1 MKSKFKAF
9 TRKFSLFLVLA
20 MVISLISVAPAQA
33 AQTTVHIS
41 TAQDLVDLANTINS
55 RPAGDNL
62 NMSMGDYYVEV
73 DADIDMSG
81 VSNWQGIGKP
91 QNFIGMTGTFDGN
104 GHTISGISLTN
115 AQPVGPKGGLFN
127 LVADITIKD
136 LKVSGSVNSNRFI
149 GGIVGRALGSLTIQN
164 CIADMSLTL
173 SGGASNS
180 VGGLV
185 GQMGAGQWYTTGHTM
200 TIINS
205 AALGTF
211 TSNTSGNP
219 VGGLIGHIYTGFNV
233 NIINSYVAASLVNAG
248 GITGALVAN
257 INYNTFS
264 IPTLSTLNITNTWY
278 LSGMSGSIIGEGT
291 LPPDIDLGNCFSFT
305 AGTLDASNLG
315 PAWENKSGVNVFNGY
330 SYPDILHPVMPT
342 ANPAAGAVAPGTTV
356 TLSTATVGASVYY
369 AVYPAGIDPA
379 TVTFG
384 LYNHPI
390 VINSDTTIKA
400 YASANGEDSDVM
412 TADYTIRLQP
422 VTGVELDQHAITLT
436 PGATGTLA
444 ATVAPADATNKNVI
458 WTTSDSTVATV
469 TYGVVTAV
477 GAGTA
482 NITVRTADGSF
493 TDTCEVTVNPA
504 AVAATGVELDQH
516 AITLTPGATGTLTAT
531 VAPTDATNKNVIWTT
546 SDSTVATVTYGVVTA
561 VGAGKATITVRTA
574 DGNFT
579 DTCEVTVNPAALAVT
594 GVGLDQHAITLTPG
608 ATGTLAATVAPTDA
622 TNKNV
627 IWTTSDSTV
636 ATVTYGVVTAVGAG
650 KATITVRTA
659 DGNFTDTC
667 EVTVNPAALAVTGV
681 GLDQHAITLTP
692 GAIGALTATVAPA
705 DATNKNVIWTTSDST
720 VATVTYGVVTAV
732 GAGKATITVRTA
744 DGSFK
749 DSCEVTVSPAA
760 VAVTG
765 VGLDQ
770 HAITLTAGAS
780 GTLTATVAPVD
791 ATNKNVIWTTS
802 DSTVA
807 TVAKGVV
814 TAVGAGTATITVT
827 TEDGSFKDT
836 CQVTV
841 NAAATSGGG
850 PQAPTTTQQTSTTD
864 LGQVIQSGSTATLQV
879 DAKKVADQLKDAAQS
894 ELVINLSQVTA
905 GSGQSKAVQLPAEV
919 INLVIAAN
927 KPIVIQDS
935 GLKIVIPTEVLIQ
948 GQNMTFST
956 TQVSSQTVASAP
968 EHVESKA
975 VYSFDAWAGETA
987 VHNFTKS
994 ISITLPIPAGVT
1006 ELGKL
1011 GVYYLNE
1018 TTGQWDYM
1026 GGRIVDGKLVFNTNH
1041 FSKYMVA
1048 ESQKTFGDIVSHWAK
1063 ADIEVMV
1070 ARHVINGTDADT
1082 FAPQNNIT
1090 RAEFAALLS
1099 RVLKL
1104 SDAADEGTF
1113 KDITG
1118 GEWYANDVRKAA
1130 KAGIIQ
1136 GSDGNFHPGDSIT
1149 RQEMAVMINRA
1160 YSYAGGKIGTLT
1172 DLAFIDKGSISAWA
1186 NDAVQSVYT
1195 LGIINGY
1202 PDGSFGALGHAT
1214 RAEGTVMLKTFMDKL
1229 GL

>member
-9 TRKFSLFLVLA
+9 TRKFSLFLALA
-20 MVISLISVAPAQA
+20 MVISLISVAPAHA
-33 AQTTVHIS
+33 AQTTVHIT
-41 TAQDLVDLANTINS
+41 TAQDLVDLANTINGRLS
-55 RPAGDNL
+55 MGAGSGTEPNV
-62 NMSMGDYYVEV
+62 GDYYVEV
-73 DADIDMSG
+73 DADIDMSS
-81 VSNWQGIGKP
+81 VTNWQGIGVP
-91 QNFIGMTGTFDGN
+91 QSWVGITGTFDGN
-104 GHTISGISLTN
+104 GHTISGISLVNTS
-115 AQPVGPKGGLFN
+115 PVGPKGGLFN
-127 LVADITIKD
+127 LVSDMTIKD
-136 LKVSGSVNSNRFI
+136 LKVSGSITSNRFI
-149 GGIVGRALGSLTIQN
+149 GGIVGRAIGSFTMQN
-164 CIADMSLTL
+164 CVADMSLTL

-185 GQMGAGQWYTTGHTM
+185 GQFGAGQYYKAGTV
-200 TIINS
+200 TISNS
-205 AALGTF
+205 AALGSF
-211 TSNTSGNP
+211 TSNTPSNP

-233 NIINSYVAASLVNAG
+233 NVINSYVAASLVNAG

-305 AGTLDASNLG
+305 AGGLEASNLG
-315 PAWENKSGVNVFNGY
+315 PAWENKNGVNVFNGY
-330 SYPDILHPVMPT
+330 SYPDIIHPVMPT
-342 ANPAAGAVAPGTTV
+342 ANPGAGAVAPGTAV

-369 AVYPAGIDPA
+369 AVYSAGIDPA

-384 LYNHPI
+384 LYNQPI

-400 YASANGEDSDVM
+400 YASVNGEDSDVM

-422 VTGVELDQHAITLT
+422 VTGVELDQHALTLT
-436 PGATGTLA
+436 PGATGTLT
-444 ATVAPADATNKNVI
+444 ATVAPTDATNKNVI

-469 TYGVVTAV
+469 TYGAVTAV
-477 GAGTA
+477 GAGKAT
-482 NITVRTADGSF
+482 ITVRTADGSF
-493 TDTCEVTVNPA
+493 KDSCEVTVTPA
-504 AVAATGVELDQH
+504 AVAVTGVELDQH
-516 AITLTPGATGTLTAT
+516 AITLTAGATGTLTAT

-561 VGAGKATITVRTA
+561 VGAGKATV
-574 DGNFT
+574 
-579 DTCEVTVNPAALAVT
+579 
-594 GVGLDQHAITLTPG
+594 
-608 ATGTLAATVAPTDA
+608 
-622 TNKNV
+622 
-627 IWTTSDSTV
+627 
-636 ATVTYGVVTAVGAG
+636 
-650 KATITVRTA
+650 
-659 DGNFTDTC
+659 
-667 EVTVNPAALAVTGV
+667 
-681 GLDQHAITLTP
+681 
-692 GAIGALTATVAPA
+692 
-705 DATNKNVIWTTSDST
+705 
-720 VATVTYGVVTAV
+720 
-732 GAGKATITVRTA
+732 
-744 DGSFK
+744 
-749 DSCEVTVSPAA
+749 
-760 VAVTG
+760 
-765 VGLDQ
+765 
-770 HAITLTAGAS
+770 
-780 GTLTATVAPVD
+780 
-791 ATNKNVIWTTS
+791 
-802 DSTVA
+802 
-807 TVAKGVV
+807 
-814 TAVGAGTATITVT
+814 TVT

-841 NAAATSGGG
+841 NAAATNGNSESSGGG
-850 PQAPTTTQQTSTTD
+850 GTQTPTTTQQTSTTD
-864 LGQVIQSGSTATLQV
+864 LGQVIQSGSTVTLQV

-919 INLVIAAN
+919 INLVKAAN

-935 GLKIVIPTEVLIQ
+935 GLKIVIPSEVLIQ

-994 ISITLPIPAGVT
+994 ITITLPIPAGVT

-1018 TTGQWDYM
+1018 TTGQWDYV

-1048 ESQKTFGDIVSHWAK
+1048 ESQKTFGDIASHWAK

-1104 SDAADEGTF
+1104 SDAANEGTF

-1118 GEWYANDVRKAA
+1118 SEWYANDVRKAA

-1172 DLAFIDKGSISAWA
+1172 DLAFTDKGSISAWA

-1202 PDGSFGALGHAT
+1202 PDGSFGAPGHAT